1 MARLSLPAMPQRVA
15 PQPAVHL
22 LGLPRDTRDFP
33 VPAEAPWD
41 DDGVPQQAKV
51 NSVIK
56 LVLAAYRACPVCGFT
71 LRRDEPVWR
80 IHDQYSRGA
89 THEEITSTR
98 PIYELDVPGHLVC
111 MLYSAL
117 VCPFWRSPGGRLDP
131 GVARFS
137 DGRRGDEPSIMGFGD
152 YSVIVDKTRPF
163 DGPASQ
169 EFTQIYQDYDR
180 EIVFRDPLT
189 DLGDRYEEERRRC
202 GKRYVEKKRRHY
214 GPDFGGR
221 PRLDRE
227 LRQIMGYMSARGPH
241 EILDNTRGVFKS
253 GFM

>member
-1 MARLSLPAMPQRVA
+1 M
-15 PQPAVHL
+15 HL
-22 LGLPRDTRDFP
+22 LDLPRDTRGFP

-51 NSVIK
+51 NSLIK

-71 LRRDEPVWR
+71 LRRDEPVLR

-137 DGRRGDEPSIMGFGD
+137 DGRRGYEPSIMGFGD

-180 EIVFRDPLT
+180 EIAFRDPLP
-189 DLGDRYEEERRRC
+189 DLADRYEEERRRC

-241 EILDNTRGVFKS
+241 EILDGTRGVFKS